1 MPDGTN
7 CLGPS
12 CSSTSLEVGSVCS
25 MKVEFH
31 NRLIECDLRIN
42 CMSQGKILLSLK
54 RPEAAVLAFR
64 GAQDLRSD
72 LRSYQGAVFG
82 HSEVN
87 PFVKFN

>member
-1 MPDGTN
+1 
-7 CLGPS
+7 
-12 CSSTSLEVGSVCS
+12 
-25 MKVEFH
+25 
-31 NRLIECDLRIN
+31 
-42 CMSQGKILLSLK
+42 MSQGKILLSLK

-82 HSEVN
+82 HSKVN